1 LVPGISDTQQSE
13 PTLIRTRLLT
23 TACLVAALV
32 LSGQGLSGPAY
43 AYQAGPAPS
52 SPNLAPLH
60 AADTHYPLPQ
70 HQTLNYIVDWRVFPA
85 GTATIHL
92 DAEGNTERINTTGV
106 DIGAVNLLFKVND
119 RFQSALDR
127 HTGCSQY
134 FNKQLQEGHR
144 QITSSLSFNG
154 AAGQQ
159 VLDEKNMV
167 KGTTRHQQAAMPP
180 CVSDLMSAIFYGA
193 TQELTVGE
201 SFVFPVADAM
211 RTINVTMKVE
221 ARERV
226 ITPAGTFDTI
236 RVQPTA
242 DAGVVKNRGNIWIWY
257 TDDVRHI
264 PVQMRARLFWG
275 TITLR
280 LSSFDQK

>member
-1 LVPGISDTQQSE
+1 M
-13 PTLIRTRLLT
+13 
-23 TACLVAALV
+23 
-32 LSGQGLSGPAY
+32 
-43 AYQAGPAPS
+43 
-52 SPNLAPLH
+52 
-60 AADTHYPLPQ
+60 
-70 HQTLNYIVDWRVFPA
+70 
-85 GTATIHL
+85 
-92 DAEGNTERINTTGV
+92 
-106 DIGAVNLLFKVND
+106 ND

-134 FNKQLQEGHR
+134 FNKQLQEGRR

-167 KGTTRHQQAAMPP
+167 KGTTKHQQAAIPP

-193 TQELTVGE
+193 TQELTVGQ
-201 SFVFPVADAM
+201 SFVFSVADAM

-236 RVQPTA
+236 RVQPMARCRRGEESRQHLDLVYRRRSPHPGA
-242 DAGVVKNRGNIWIWY
+242 DACPAVLGHDHAAAIELRSEVTLLDAEAFTHQPLQTRFVDQVVGEFFVGKHGQGRFFCC
-257 TDDVRHI
+257 R
-264 PVQMRARLFWG
+264 RSS
-275 TITLR
+275 LR
-280 LSSFDQK
+280 LRRRSGCDPD